1 MVNHGKPNHIN
12 LPTPG
17 SYSSTVGAVPVAC
30 ECARPLQTHTC
41 RKIRGVGA
49 DMDVSRS
56 STKTNVVMGLHW
68 HLAPIEILTAVSF
81 CGPSATAFFAHNSN
95 DAIAIVA
102 VREPSTNQDETV

>member
-41 RKIRGVGA
+41 RKIRGVGD

-56 STKTNVVMGLHW
+56 STKKMLSWACTGTWRQLRS
-68 HLAPIEILTAVSF
+68 LLKCRF